1 MSGTRILARVA
12 GACLALIGL
21 VMLAGG
27 TWLVLLDGSGF
38 YLVAGLLLTAVA
50 TGLWRQRSYAFG
62 IAVGLLV
69 LSMAWAWGEVG
80 LDYWQWVPRVSLF
93 LVVTCIAAT
102 LYPGLKNG
110 KGIYGSRGVRRLAL
124 PALLTAIVGGT
135 LASFYPHSGAA
146 PLPRLQGAFALAHS
160 DTGERGTPDWPQYG
174 QDVRGSRYSALS
186 EIDTSNVA
194 DLEVAWQ
201 YRTGD
206 VPSGEAAFQGTPI
219 KLGDMLY
226 VCTPYS
232 KVIAIDAETGD
243 HKWAFDPKVKSKEW
257 QRCRGLASWSE
268 PDGSGGQAPG
278 LCHTRIVLTTLDA
291 RLITLDAHSGAVC
304 PGFGQKGE
312 VNLLHGLS
320 DRAKD
325 SYYPTSAPLVAGDV
339 IVTGARMQDWAASG
353 EPSGVVRGWDVRTG
367 ELVWA
372 WDPATPKRGQPLP
385 PGEIYPDQTPN
396 FWGTASYDPELGLVY
411 VPTGNQTPDFWGAN
425 RLPASETY
433 NASVVAI
440 DVRTGID
447 RWHFR
452 TVNHDLHDYD
462 VAAQPILHDLPT
474 GNGDT
479 TPVVIV
485 LTKTGQVFVLDRR
498 DGRPVFPIETR
509 SVSTE
514 GAPLGQH
521 PAPAQPYS
529 SVSLGYA
536 PLSEKSMWG
545 MTALDQL
552 YCRIQFKRMHYV
564 GDFTPLSTRPT
575 LMYPGYYGGINW
587 GGGAIDRASGL
598 LVVNDIRIAHWAQ
611 FIKHEQAVAAGY
623 NPTGASGNY
632 AEQRGAP
639 FGVIHGMFTSPLGVP
654 CIAPPYGTLTA
665 IDLESGQI
673 AWQIPMGSTQDT
685 LLPGGVPGLPMPIGM
700 PTMGGPLVTKGGLV
714 FFSGSMDYYLRAL
727 DSHTGQ
733 LLWKSRLP
741 VGSQATPISY
751 QGSKTGRQYVVVTAG
766 GAQGPGKARGD
777 YVIAYRLP

>member
-1 MSGTRILARVA
+1 MSGTRMLMRVA
-12 GACLALIGL
+12 GACVALIGL
-21 VMLAGG
+21 AMLTGG
-27 TWLVLLDGSGF
+27 TWLVLLGGSGF
-38 YLVAGLLLTAVA
+38 YLVAGLLLAAVA

-62 IAVGLLV
+62 VAMALLV
-69 LSMAWAWGEVG
+69 LSLAWAWREVG
-80 LDYWQWVPRVSLF
+80 LDYWQLVPRISMF
-93 LVVTCIAAT
+93 LVVACIVAT
-102 LYPGLKNG
+102 LYPRLEDS
-110 KGIYGSRGVRRLAL
+110 KGRSGSRGVRRLTL
-124 PALLTAIVGGT
+124 PLLLAMIVAGT
-135 LASFYPHSGAA
+135 IAGFNPHPGVA
-146 PLPRLQGAFALAHS
+146 PLPGFQEALAAASS
-160 DTGERGTPDWPQYG
+160 DTGESGNPDWPQYG
-174 QDVRGSRYSALS
+174 QNVRGSRYSALS
-186 EIDTSNVA
+186 EINTSNVA

-232 KVIAIDAETGD
+232 KVVAVDAETGEQ
-243 HKWAFDPKVKSKEW
+243 KWTFDPKVKSKEW

-268 PDGSGGQAPG
+268 PADSVVQANG

-304 PGFGQKGE
+304 PSFGKQGE
-312 VNLLHGLS
+312 VNLLDGLS
-320 DRAKD
+320 ERAKD

-353 EPSGVVRGWDVRTG
+353 EPSGVVRGWDVRNG
-367 ELVWA
+367 KLVWA
-372 WDPATPKRGQPLP
+372 WDPAAPKRGQPLP
-385 PGEIYPDQTPN
+385 SGETYPDQTPN
-396 FWGTASYDPELGLVY
+396 FWGTASYDPELGLIY
-411 VPTGNQTPDFWGAN
+411 VPTGNQTPDFWGGN

-440 DVRTGID
+440 DVKTGID

-498 DGRPVFPIETR
+498 DGRPVFPIESR
-509 SVSTE
+509 SVSAE
-514 GAPLGQH
+514 GAPPGQH
-521 PAPAQPYS
+521 PAPVQPYS
-529 SVSLGYA
+529 SVSLGYT
-536 PLSEKSMWG
+536 PLTEQSMWG

-564 GDFTPLSTRPT
+564 GDFTPLSTRRT

-587 GGGAIDRASGL
+587 GGGAIDEASGL

-611 FIKHEQAVAAGY
+611 FIKHEQALAAGY

-665 IDLESGQI
+665 IDLKSGQI
-673 AWQIPMGSTQDT
+673 AWQVPMGSTEDT
-685 LLPGGVPGLPMPIGM
+685 PLPGGISGLPMPIGM
-700 PTMGGPLVTKGGLV
+700 PTMGGPLVTQGGLV
-714 FFSGSMDYYLRAL
+714 FFSGSMDYYLRAM
-727 DSHTGQ
+727 DSRTGQ
-733 LLWKSRLP
+733 VLWKSRLP

-751 QGSKTGRQYVVVTAG
+751 QGSTTGRQYVVVTAG
-766 GAQGPGKARGD
+766 GAQGPGKTRGD

>member
-1 MSGTRILARVA
+1 MFTRTLSGGV
-12 GACLALIGL
+12 ALIGVTLL
-21 VMLAGG
+21 VGGVWLLMLG
-27 TWLVLLDGSGF
+27 GSGF
-38 YLVAGLLLTAVA
+38 YALAGLMLGAVA
-50 TGLWRQRSYAFG
+50 LGLWRQRRYALG
-62 IAVGLLV
+62 VSLALLAVSV
-69 LSMAWAWGEVG
+69 AWAWWEVG
-80 LDYWQWVPRVSLF
+80 LDYWQWVPRVAMF
-93 LVVTCIAAT
+93 LVVACIVTAC
-102 LYPGLKNG
+102 YPQLRDTAGLAGARAVRNRLLPVLLG
-110 KGIYGSRGVRRLAL
+110 VLLVGGLGAFQPHPGSAAL
-124 PALLTAIVGGT
+124 PGVEVAQ
-135 LASFYPHSGAA
+135 AA
-146 PLPRLQGAFALAHS
+146 P
-160 DTGERGTPDWPQYG
+160 GEPSLEAGDPDWPQYG
-174 QDVRGSRYSALS
+174 QNTRGSRYSALS

-194 DLEVAWQ
+194 GLEVAWQ

-206 VPSGEAAFQGTPI
+206 LPVGEAAFQGTPI
-219 KLGDMLY
+219 KLGELLY

-232 KVIAIDAETGD
+232 KVVAVDAESGEQ
-243 HKWAFDPKVKSKEW
+243 KWAYDPQAQSKEW
-257 QRCRGLASWSE
+257 QRCRGLASW
-268 PDGSGGQAPG
+268 QAPAG
-278 LCHTRIVLTTLDA
+278 EVEKSEALCRTRIVLTTLDA

-304 PGFGQKGE
+304 PGFGENGQ
-312 VNLLHGLS
+312 VNLLTGLS
-320 DRAKD
+320 ERAKA

-339 IVTGARMQDWAASG
+339 IVTGARMQDWAARG

-367 ELVWA
+367 KLIWA
-372 WDPATPKRGQPLP
+372 WDPAAPKRGKPLP
-385 PGEIYPDQTPN
+385 AGQVYPDETPN
-396 FWGTASYDPELGLVY
+396 FWGTASYDPALGLIY
-411 VPTGNQTPDFWGAN
+411 VPTGNQTPDFWGAD
-425 RLPASETY
+425 RSLAAETY

-498 DGRPVFPIETR
+498 DGRPVFPVESRT
-509 SVSTE
+509 VSAE
-514 GAPLGQH
+514 GAPAGQR
-521 PAPAQPYS
+521 PAPQQPYS

-536 PLSEKSMWG
+536 PLTEQRMWG

-564 GDFTPLSTRPT
+564 GDFTPLSTRKS

-587 GGGAIDRASGL
+587 GGGAVDEASGL
-598 LVVNDIRIAHWAQ
+598 LLVNDIRIAHWAQ
-611 FIKHEQAVAAGY
+611 FIEHEKALAAGY

-639 FGVIHGMFTSPLGVP
+639 YGVIHGMFTSPLGVP

-665 IDLESGQI
+665 IDLNSGQI
-673 AWQIPMGSTQDT
+673 AWQVPMGSAEDSP
-685 LLPGGVPGLPMPIGM
+685 LPGGLPGLAMPIGM
-700 PTMGGPLVTKGGLV
+700 PTMGGPLVTQGGLV
-714 FFSGSMDYYLRAL
+714 FFSGSMDHYLRAM
-727 DSHTGQ
+727 DSRTGHV
-733 LLWKSRLP
+733 LWKGRLP

-751 QGSKTGRQYVVVTAG
+751 QGNRSGRQYVVVTAG